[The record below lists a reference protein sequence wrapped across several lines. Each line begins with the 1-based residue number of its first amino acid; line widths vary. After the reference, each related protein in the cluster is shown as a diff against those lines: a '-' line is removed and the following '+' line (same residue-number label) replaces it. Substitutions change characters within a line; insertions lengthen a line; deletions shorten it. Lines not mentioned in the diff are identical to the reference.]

1 MKVDTKSKK
10 VSVSPFGKSVNPIRG
25 SDKDKSSKRLIERV
39 ERAITEQT
47 FQHSSK

>member
-1 MKVDTKSKK
+1 MKVDSKSKK
-10 VSVSPFGKSVNPIRG
+10 VSVSPFGKSTQIRG

-47 FQHSSK
+47 LQHSSK